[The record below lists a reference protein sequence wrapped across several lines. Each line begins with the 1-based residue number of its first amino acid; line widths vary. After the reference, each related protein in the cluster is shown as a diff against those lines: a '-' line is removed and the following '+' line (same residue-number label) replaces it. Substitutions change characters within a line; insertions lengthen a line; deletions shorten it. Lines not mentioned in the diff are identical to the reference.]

1 MPLTPLGS
9 MLAAAVFEGCAPAPD
24 ADADV
29 LVPAISEVP
38 PPVARTMARP
48 WLDARSAVAAARE
61 LLTFAEPTGGEQ
73 RVAALALG
81 GELGREAAE
90 AWREW
95 AERPGFGAYA
105 WQWLAAHGEATVQD
119 PADEAW
125 LTVDA
130 LSIMLDALPDMV
142 PPLLLAAVLQQ
153 EGGRKTCGNA
163 GQSRMKSQWRP
174 SRATG
179 IHGGSV
185 GRVRRSS
192 ANSWPSDC
200 VGAGIVRAVVRPSRA
215 MAAVSVWVSFI

>member
-130 LSIMLDALPDMV
+130 LSIMLDALP
-142 PPLLLAAVLQQ
+142 AW
-153 EGGRKTCGNA
+153 C
-163 GQSRMKSQWRP
+163 
-174 SRATG
+174 
-179 IHGGSV
+179 
-185 GRVRRSS
+185 RRSCWRRS
-192 ANSWPSDC
+192 CSRKAVANLRECWAIADEIS
-200 VGAGIVRAVVRPSRA
+200 
-215 MAAVSVWVSFI
+215 MASKQGNGHPWRLGGPCKTKLG